1 MIYFAHRGL
10 SEAYPE
16 NTILS
21 IDKAMMAGATAI
33 EFDVHKTKDGKLV
46 VIHDENVKRT
56 FQGNGLI
63 KDLTLQEIKSLK
75 CKNPEFENSK
85 LCKLPTLCEV
95 LEILKNGNIFINL
108 ELKTD
113 KVHYDNIEADVLS
126 IIKKYNLND
135 NILISSFNP
144 KSLEICRGLNE
155 NIKLGVLFD
164 KHKSAM
170 LDFAKQINAY
180 SLNPDVYLV
189 DSSLI
194 NYAHENFLKVF
205 SYTVNRTLTATSLE
219 KLGCDGIFTD
229 NILRF
234 IKD

>member
-1 MIYFAHRGL
+1 LIYFAHRGL

-21 IDKAMMAGATAI
+21 FDKAMMAGATAI
-33 EFDVHKTKDGKLV
+33 EFDVHKTKDGELV
-46 VIHDENVKRT
+46 VIHDENIKRT

-63 KDLTLQEIKSLK
+63 KDFTLQEIKSFK

-95 LEILKNGNIFINL
+95 LEILKNGSIFINI

-113 KVHYDNIEADVLS
+113 KMHYENIEADVLS
-126 IIKKYNLND
+126 ILKKYNLYD

-144 KSLEICRGLNE
+144 KSLEICRELDE

-164 KHKSAM
+164 KRKSTI

-189 DSSLI
+189 DRALI
-194 NYAHENFLKVF
+194 DYAHENAFKVF
-205 SYTVNRTLTATSLE
+205 SYTVNKASTASNLE